1 MASNYE
7 IYVIGSAVLFFLL
20 IVFLYIRKISNSG
33 ELKVKIESV
42 SDSIDSE
49 IIENE
54 NISNKSIDAESKS
67 NQDQELVIFNLISS
81 DKSSFDISQ
90 LFGFLSNCGAKLNN
104 GFFSFYDE
112 ENKETF
118 RIINALNPGTFDDE
132 TKTFAIVFVTDLVK
146 VDHPLSIVKSMI
158 NLAANFSE
166 KFHSSMC
173 NQDRTPITKQMISH
187 IESRAQDVE
196 RLRQLPKNKAEKE

>member
-1 MASNYE
+1 M
-7 IYVIGSAVLFFLL
+7 
-20 IVFLYIRKISNSG
+20 YIRKISNSG

-90 LFGFLSNCGAKLNN
+90 LFGFLSNC
-104 GFFSFYDE
+104 
-112 ENKETF
+112 
-118 RIINALNPGTFDDE
+118 
-132 TKTFAIVFVTDLVK
+132 
-146 VDHPLSIVKSMI
+146 
-158 NLAANFSE
+158 
-166 KFHSSMC
+166 
-173 NQDRTPITKQMISH
+173 
-187 IESRAQDVE
+187 
-196 RLRQLPKNKAEKE
+196 RQN